1 MMEAYQLKEFIH
13 CKNEQSMTFELFLIQ
28 CQKIYNIYRD
38 EGEELNEDTLVLF
51 YLKRHISLK

>member
-1 MMEAYQLKEFIH
+1 
-13 CKNEQSMTFELFLIQ
+13 MTFELFLIQ

-51 YLKRHISLK
+51 YLKRHRSLQ